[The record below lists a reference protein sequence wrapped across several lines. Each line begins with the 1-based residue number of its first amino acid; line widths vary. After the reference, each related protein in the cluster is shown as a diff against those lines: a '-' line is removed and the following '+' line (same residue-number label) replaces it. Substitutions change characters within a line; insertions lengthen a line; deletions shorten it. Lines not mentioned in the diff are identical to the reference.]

1 MDFNI
6 LILFVVT
13 SISLTLSPGP
23 DILYVL
29 SQSLSNGFKSG
40 FSVSLGLVSG
50 LFFHTAFISL
60 GFGFLISEYP
70 NVFKLIKYFGALY
83 LMFIAVNLLIKNN
96 KIKVIKKKQNTLLEN
111 YSTGIVMNI
120 INPKV
125 SLFFLSIFPLFL
137 FDKTLNVQIQFFV
150 LGIIF
155 IIQATFVFSLVS
167 LFSSFIGENFFS
179 KKTNIFFKYF
189 QSSVLVIIAVLLF
202 YVE

>member
-1 MDFNI
+1 MDLNI
-6 LILFVVT
+6 LILFVGT

-29 SQSLSNGFKSG
+29 SQSLSNGFKTG

-70 NVFKLIKYFGALY
+70 NIFKLIKYFGALY
-83 LMFIAVNLLIKNN
+83 LMFIAVNLFIKNN

-111 YSTGIVMNI
+111 YSTGLIMNI

-167 LFSSFIGENFFS
+167 LFSSYIGKKFVS

>member
-70 NVFKLIKYFGALY
+70 NIFKLIKYFGALY
-83 LMFIAVNLLIKNN
+83 LIFIAVNLLIKNN

-167 LFSSFIGENFFS
+167 LFSSYIGENFFS

>member
-1 MDFNI
+1 MDFD
-6 LILFVVT
+6 ILFLFIIT

-40 FSVSLGLVSG
+40 FFVSLGLVSG

-70 NVFKLIKYFGALY
+70 DIFKFIKYFGAFY
-83 LMFIAVNLLIKNN
+83 LIFIGINLILNRN
-96 KIKVIKKKQNTLLEN
+96 KIKEIKKTQNSLLKN
-111 YSTGIVMNI
+111 YSTGLIMNL

-137 FDKTLNVQIQFFV
+137 FDDILNVKIQFLI

-155 IIQATFVFSLVS
+155 IIQSIFVFSLVS
-167 LFSSFIGENFFS
+167 LFSSFVG
-179 KKTNIFFKYF
+179 KNIFSIKRNVFFNYF
-189 QSSVLVIIAVLLF
+189 QSTILFLIAFLLILL
-202 YVE
+202 

>member
-1 MDFNI
+1 MDFDI
-6 LILFVVT
+6 LILFAAT

-70 NVFKLIKYFGALY
+70 NIFKLIKYFGALY

-125 SLFFLSIFPLFL
+125 SLFFLSLFPLFL

-155 IIQATFVFSLVS
+155 IIQATFVFLLVS
-167 LFSSFIGENFFS
+167 LFSSYIGVNFFS
-179 KKTNIFFKYF
+179 KKTNYFFKYF

-202 YVE
+202 YIE

>member
-1 MDFNI
+1 MDFDI
-6 LILFVVT
+6 LILFAAT

-70 NVFKLIKYFGALY
+70 SIFKLIKYFGALY

-96 KIKVIKKKQNTLLEN
+96 KIKVIKKTQNTLLEN

-167 LFSSFIGENFFS
+167 LFSSYIGENFFS

>member
-1 MDFNI
+1 MDFDI
-6 LILFVVT
+6 LILFAVT

-70 NVFKLIKYFGALY
+70 NIFKLIKYFGALY

-96 KIKVIKKKQNTLLEN
+96 KIKVIKKTQNTLLEN
-111 YSTGIVMNI
+111 YSTGILMNI

-125 SLFFLSIFPLFL
+125 SLFFLSFFPLFL

-167 LFSSFIGENFFS
+167 LFSSYIGENFFS

>member
-1 MDFNI
+1 MDFDI
-6 LILFVVT
+6 LILFAVT

-70 NVFKLIKYFGALY
+70 NIFKLIKYFGALY

-96 KIKVIKKKQNTLLEN
+96 KIKVIKKTQNTLLEN
-111 YSTGIVMNI
+111 YSTGILMNI

-125 SLFFLSIFPLFL
+125 SLFFLSFFPLFL

-167 LFSSFIGENFFS
+167 LFSSYIGENFFS

-189 QSSVLVIIAVLLF
+189 QSSVLIIIAVLLF
-202 YVE
+202 YIK

>member
-1 MDFNI
+1 MDFD
-6 LILFVVT
+6 ILFLFIIT

-40 FSVSLGLVSG
+40 FFVSLGLVSG

-70 NVFKLIKYFGALY
+70 DIFKFIKYFGAFY
-83 LMFIAVNLLIKNN
+83 LIFIGINLILNRN
-96 KIKVIKKKQNTLLEN
+96 KIKEIKKTQNTLLKN
-111 YSTGIVMNI
+111 YTTGLIMNI

-137 FDKTLNVQIQFFV
+137 FDEILNVKIQFLI

-155 IIQATFVFSLVS
+155 IIQSIFVFSLVS
-167 LFSSFIGENFFS
+167 LFSSFVG
-179 KKTNIFFKYF
+179 KNIFSIKRNVFFNYF
-189 QSSVLVIIAVLLF
+189 QSTILFLIAFLLILL
-202 YVE
+202 

>member
-70 NVFKLIKYFGALY
+70 NIFKLIKYFGALY
-83 LMFIAVNLLIKNN
+83 LIFIAVNLFIKNN

-167 LFSSFIGENFFS
+167 LFSSYIGENFFS

-189 QSSVLVIIAVLLF
+189 QSSVLIIIAVLLF
-202 YVE
+202 YIE

>member
-6 LILFVVT
+6 LILFVAT

-70 NVFKLIKYFGALY
+70 NIFKLIKYFGALY
-83 LMFIAVNLLIKNN
+83 LMFIAVNLLVKNN
-96 KIKVIKKKQNTLLEN
+96 KIKLIKKKQNTLLEN

-167 LFSSFIGENFFS
+167 LFSSYIGENFFS

-202 YVE
+202 YIE

>member
-70 NVFKLIKYFGALY
+70 SIFKLIKYFGALY

-96 KIKVIKKKQNTLLEN
+96 KIKVIKKTQNTLLEN

-167 LFSSFIGENFFS
+167 LFSSYIGESFFS

>member
-1 MDFNI
+1 MDFD
-6 LILFVVT
+6 ILFLFIIT

-40 FSVSLGLVSG
+40 FFVSLGLVSG

-70 NVFKLIKYFGALY
+70 DIFKFIKYFGAFY
-83 LMFIAVNLLIKNN
+83 LIFIGINLILNRN
-96 KIKVIKKKQNTLLEN
+96 KIKEIKKTQNTLLKN
-111 YSTGIVMNI
+111 YSTGLIMNL

-137 FDKTLNVQIQFFV
+137 FDDILNVKIQFLI

-155 IIQATFVFSLVS
+155 IIQSIFVFSLVS
-167 LFSSFIGENFFS
+167 LFSSFVG
-179 KKTNIFFKYF
+179 KNIFSIKSNVFFNYF
-189 QSSVLVIIAVLLF
+189 QSTILFLIAFLLILL
-202 YVE
+202 

>member
-1 MDFNI
+1 MDFD
-6 LILFVVT
+6 ILFLFIIT

-40 FSVSLGLVSG
+40 FFVSLGLVSG

-70 NVFKLIKYFGALY
+70 DIFKFIKYFGAFY
-83 LMFIAVNLLIKNN
+83 LIFIGINLILNRN
-96 KIKVIKKKQNTLLEN
+96 KIKEIKKTQNTLLKN
-111 YSTGIVMNI
+111 YTTGLIMNI

-137 FDKTLNVQIQFFV
+137 FDEILNVKIQFLI

-155 IIQATFVFSLVS
+155 IIQSIFVFSLVS
-167 LFSSFIGENFFS
+167 LFSSFVR
-179 KKTNIFFKYF
+179 KNIFSIKRNVFFNYF
-189 QSSVLVIIAVLLF
+189 QSTILFLIAFLLILL
-202 YVE
+202 

>member
-70 NVFKLIKYFGALY
+70 SIFKLIKYFGALY

-167 LFSSFIGENFFS
+167 LFSSYIGENFFS

>member
-1 MDFNI
+1 MDFD
-6 LILFVVT
+6 ILFLFIIT

-29 SQSLSNGFKSG
+29 SQSLSYGFKSG
-40 FSVSLGLVSG
+40 FFVSLGLVSG

-70 NVFKLIKYFGALY
+70 DIFKFIKYFGAFY
-83 LMFIAVNLLIKNN
+83 LIFIGINLILNRN
-96 KIKVIKKKQNTLLEN
+96 KIKEIKKTQNSLLKN
-111 YSTGIVMNI
+111 YSTGLIMNL

-137 FDKTLNVQIQFFV
+137 FDEILNVKIQFLI

-155 IIQATFVFSLVS
+155 IIQSIFVFSLVS
-167 LFSSFIGENFFS
+167 LFSSFVR
-179 KKTNIFFKYF
+179 KNIFSIKRNVFFNYF
-189 QSSVLVIIAVLLF
+189 QSTILFLIAFLLILL
-202 YVE
+202 

>member
-1 MDFNI
+1 MDFD
-6 LILFVVT
+6 ILFLFIIT

-29 SQSLSNGFKSG
+29 SQSLSYGFKSG
-40 FSVSLGLVSG
+40 FFVSLGLVSG

-70 NVFKLIKYFGALY
+70 DIFKFIKYFGAFY
-83 LMFIAVNLLIKNN
+83 LIFIGINLILNRN
-96 KIKVIKKKQNTLLEN
+96 KIKEIKKTQNSLLKN
-111 YSTGIVMNI
+111 YSTGLIMNL

-137 FDKTLNVQIQFFV
+137 FDEILNVKIQFLI

-155 IIQATFVFSLVS
+155 IIQSIFVFSLVS
-167 LFSSFIGENFFS
+167 LFSSFVG
-179 KKTNIFFKYF
+179 KNIF
-189 QSSVLVIIAVLLF
+189 SNNACHHF
-202 YVE
+202 Y

>member
-1 MDFNI
+1 MDFD
-6 LILFVVT
+6 ILFLFIIT

-40 FSVSLGLVSG
+40 FFVSLGLVSG

-70 NVFKLIKYFGALY
+70 DIFKFIKYFGAFY
-83 LMFIAVNLLIKNN
+83 LIFIGINLILNRN
-96 KIKVIKKKQNTLLEN
+96 KIKEIKKTQNTLLKN
-111 YSTGIVMNI
+111 YSTGLIMNL

-137 FDKTLNVQIQFFV
+137 FDEILNVKIQFLI

-155 IIQATFVFSLVS
+155 IIQSIFVFSLVS
-167 LFSSFIGENFFS
+167 LFSSFVG
-179 KKTNIFFKYF
+179 KNIFSIKRNVFFNYF
-189 QSSVLVIIAVLLF
+189 QSTILFLIAFLLILL
-202 YVE
+202 